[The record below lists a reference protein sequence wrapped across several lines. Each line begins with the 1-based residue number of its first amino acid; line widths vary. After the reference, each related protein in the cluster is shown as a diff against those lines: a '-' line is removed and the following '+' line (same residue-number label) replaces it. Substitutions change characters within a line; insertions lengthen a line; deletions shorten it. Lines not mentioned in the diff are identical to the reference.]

1 MRLQTPNGAKRATRL
16 LLALSLT
23 AFGMAD
29 AQNAPGAGAI
39 KLRLD
44 YGGAE
49 VLLDALERPTLSD
62 ADVDSLMRVPGLR
75 AMVDNVTRFVP
86 GVGIPQFREGVK
98 AFART
103 KRAEGTGA
111 FQLTDVWRAR
121 DATRSMLQEIRARE
135 QELIGQA
142 LAQTHRYRLNTGP
155 LTIAVYFVAGGVS
168 DGFVFDHRTEP
179 AFYVN
184 LTRSNGDMNG
194 LVSNLAH
201 ETYHVMQKAAQRRVP
216 GLAIF
221 ADSSEQLSPPIRLL
235 TVTLSEGL
243 ANYGADPLRTTAP
256 GRQIE
261 QSRKRFLRHA
271 RPSRITENF
280 ARFDRVL
287 RDLRAQ
293 RVSWTDAYDEGFSS
307 DNDASFYFVGYQM
320 AKAIEQH
327 CGNAC
332 LGRLFEQHPIE
343 FFRQYIALYKTH
355 PGIRGRF
362 SAETEGFLLSR

>member
-16 LLALSLT
+16 LLTLSLI

-29 AQNAPGAGAI
+29 AQNAPRAGAV

-44 YGGAE
+44 YAGAE
-49 VLLDALERPTLSD
+49 ALLDALERPTLSD
-62 ADVDSLMRVPGLR
+62 ADVDSLLRVPE
-75 AMVDNVTRFVP
+75 VEIT
-86 GVGIPQFREGVK
+86 QFREGVQ
-98 AFART
+98 AFARA
-103 KRAEGTGA
+103 KRVAEGTGA
-111 FQLTDVWRAR
+111 FQLRDVWRAR

-155 LTIAVYFVAGGVS
+155 LTIAVHFVAGGVS

-271 RPSRITENF
+271 KPSRITENF

-287 RDLRAQ
+287 RDLRAR

-320 AKAIEQH
+320 AKTIEQH

-362 SAETEGFLLSR
+362 SAETEAFLLSR